1 MKKFFMKLL
10 FCSIFT
16 LSVAVS
22 AQTPYVEHEE
32 IINSINQLIIE
43 YDAQEDIQIAEI
55 DTSVQYTDEQVQK
68 ELDEFENYLKHR
80 KENNE
85 FYVTVDF
92 SDELKSFDS
101 LIGEKSNAPSR
112 WIEKSE
118 YMNVDYKYGNGVFG
132 LHCDVKVQVDYT
144 LGKEKIVEV
153 ANIDVTQDGHAMNF
167 DDHNVEDSG
176 SSIGYDVTNVWAD
189 VRINSSTT
197 ILGQKLSDSSI
208 YTMGMNMR
216 TH

>member
-1 MKKFFMKLL
+1 MQYFHSFGCC
-10 FCSIFT
+10 FCTDT
-16 LSVAVS
+16 LCWASYS
-22 AQTPYVEHEE
+22 

-85 FYVTVDF
+85 FYVTIDF

-101 LIGEKSNAPSR
+101 LIWEKSNAPSR

-118 YMNVDYKYGNGVFG
+118 YMNVNYKYGNGVFG
-132 LHCDVKVQVDYT
+132 LLCDVKVQVDYT

-153 ANIDVTQDGHAMNF
+153 ANIDVTQDGHAMNL
-167 DDHNVEDSG
+167 DGYSVEDSG